1 MVLTWLLLWGFGG
14 TDGGREAVRGA
25 RVLFPFAI
33 VGRTWCSLLGPKCSC
48 FHGMLCRFFGDFPE
62 DFALT
67 IPRCGRGGIW
77 LAACHPKPLSQK
89 VCMCGC
95 CLTLAGRPCTGPS
108 GHQQPAPP
116 QPPVPRVVH
125 SISGLSFPH
134 RVQYT
139 LCILKFRGP
148 TLKA

>member
-67 IPRCGRGGIW
+67 IPRCGQG
-77 LAACHPKPLSQK
+77 PL
-89 VCMCGC
+89 VGC
-95 CLTLAGRPCTGPS
+95 L
-108 GHQQPAPP
+108 PP
-116 QPPVPRVVH
+116 QTALSESLHVWVLPHPGGQTLHWAFRTPTASSPTAPCPPRGAQHLWALFSPQSPVH
-125 SISGLSFPH
+125 SLHP
-134 RVQYT
+134 
-139 LCILKFRGP
+139 
-148 TLKA
+148 